1 MLTTNKGKS
10 QEAQKHKRK
19 NDGKSSGHYR
29 EEDWKKRRE
38 DQGRIGVKGGQVKMK
53 ENMDFTGFRHRPIT
67 AMGNSSLEAQNY
79 KGKSSGHYREE
90 EWMKRR
96 EDQGRI
102 REKGGQVNV
111 KKNRDFMGFRCR
123 PNPAMSSDSGG
134 IQVWAKGNL
143 NRDNEL

>member
-10 QEAQKHKRK
+10 SLEAQKHKRK

-38 DQGRIGVKGGQVKMK
+38 DQGRI
-53 ENMDFTGFRHRPIT
+53 
-67 AMGNSSLEAQNY
+67 
-79 KGKSSGHYREE
+79 
-90 EWMKRR
+90 
-96 EDQGRI
+96 
-102 REKGGQVNV
+102 REKGGQVNE

-134 IQVWAKGNL
+134 IQVWAKDNL